1 MAELHAF
8 RDDYAVCFD
17 GLGKKVRGVMGDLKP
32 SVLWRHFLAR
42 ALQNIRGLIKLL
54 TRNTPEKTSL
64 LSGPMDIA
72 E

>member
-1 MAELHAF
+1 
-8 RDDYAVCFD
+8 
-17 GLGKKVRGVMGDLKP
+17 MGDLKP
-32 SVLWRHFLAR
+32 SMLWRHFLAR